1 MVGSITNGLNQI
13 IASFR
18 GVGIGAIAL
27 TGPSGFGHNEPRRW
41 SSPQPPLGEDDS
53 YREDF
58 LVVSTMDDARGLGH
72 LNPSQRRHLLTSC
85 QYADKLLSE
94 IEATLAASQ
103 SKSPFPKFKPD
114 IAPAQAKVVHDY
126 IARMRAQLVRIL
138 DGQRVPIPAPHIGS
152 VHSIRVTLGFVDIA
166 FDECRPKRMAGY
178 GELADTAAI
187 EIAGLV
193 DEMQGII
200 SRLDSYLAQG
210 HSADVEKRLRRLE
223 EAGGDIALVKALE
236 RAIDQHG
243 LVEYRPALATI
254 IDRLETDAFEIA
266 VFGRVSSG
274 KSSLLNRIVGQN
286 LLPVGVNPITAVP
299 TRLAYGSVP
308 RATAW
313 FADRKPEQFGI
324 ERLAEFVTEQHNPAN
339 VQHVTRIVVELP
351 AQRLRE
357 GVVYVDTPGLGSLAT
372 SGAAETKAYLP
383 RCDLG
388 VVLIDAGSTL
398 TLDDL
403 ATVQTLYDAGI
414 PASVLLSKADLLA
427 PADRD
432 RALQY
437 VTGHIR
443 SDLGLELP
451 VHAISIKAEYS
462 DLLEKWLDTE
472 ILPLYDRHAELA
484 HQSLN
489 RKIGALRLGVEA
501 ALKTRLKNSGHSG
514 YSGARIDI
522 SKLRD
527 LETDLR
533 TAAGK
538 IAEARTECLDM
549 TDALREC
556 ADGLIRAAA
565 NNLIDAWASG
575 ASATGESLIKNK
587 LEQAAAERAAQIASA
602 IQEVARNAGSV
613 LAKAAMA
620 LELENRP
627 EQDELLGVLK
637 NMPRFDL
644 GNLEI
649 EVGPSGVASLFG
661 HRRAAA
667 RVERR
672 IGSQAGN
679 QITDAV
685 GIYARV
691 LQAWVRKTF
700 TELQEQFDSYADAY
714 RAHLD
719 RLAANETGVEDE
731 QAVHDDL
738 AALAGAAPEN
748 AAQESAP
755 GTAA

>member
-1 MVGSITNGLNQI
+1 MD
-13 IASFR
+13 
-18 GVGIGAIAL
+18 
-27 TGPSGFGHNEPRRW
+27 EPR
-41 SSPQPPLGEDDS
+41 E
-53 YREDF
+53 
-58 LVVSTMDDARGLGH
+58 LGH
-72 LNPSQRRHLLTSC
+72 LNPSQRLHLLTSC

-94 IEATLAASQ
+94 VEATLVASQ

-114 IAPAQAKVVHDY
+114 ISPAQAKVVQDY

-138 DGQRVPIPAPHIGS
+138 DSQAVPIPAPHIGS

-166 FDECRPKRMAGY
+166 FDECRPKRMTGY
-178 GELADTAAI
+178 GALAETAAI
-187 EIAGLV
+187 EMAGLV

-210 HSADVEKRLRRLE
+210 QSADLEKRLQRLE
-223 EAGGDIALVKALE
+223 EAGSDIALVKTLE
-236 RAIDQHG
+236 RAINQHG
-243 LVEYRPALATI
+243 LVEFRPALATI
-254 IDRLETDAFEIA
+254 IDRLETNALEIA

-274 KSSLLNRIVGQN
+274 KSSLLNHIVGQD

-299 TRLAYGSVP
+299 TRLAYGPEP

-313 FADRKPEQFGI
+313 FADRKPEQFAIG
-324 ERLAEFVTEQHNPAN
+324 RLAEFVTEQQNPAN

-351 AQRLRE
+351 AERLRE

-398 TLDDL
+398 TQDDL
-403 ATVQTLYDAGI
+403 ATIQTLCDAGI

-427 PADRD
+427 RPDRD

-437 VTGHIR
+437 VAGHIR

-451 VHAISIKAEYS
+451 VNAISIKAEYS

-484 HQSLN
+484 RQSVN

-501 ALKTRLKNSGHSG
+501 ALKTRLKRSGSG
-514 YSGARIDI
+514 GHPAARIDV
-522 SKLRD
+522 SEVRV

-538 IAEARTECLDM
+538 IAQARAECIDM

-556 ADGLIRAAA
+556 ADGLIRTAAK
-565 NNLIDAWASG
+565 NLTDAWDSG
-575 ASATGESLIKNK
+575 ASATGEGLIKNK
-587 LEQAAAERAAQIASA
+587 LEQAAAEPAAQIASS
-602 IQEVARNAGSV
+602 IQEAARNAGST
-613 LAKAAMA
+613 LAKVAMA
-620 LELENRP
+620 LEIENRP
-627 EQDELLGVLK
+627 ERDELLDVLK

-649 EVGPSGVASLFG
+649 EVGPSGVASLLG
-661 HRRAAA
+661 RRWAAA

-672 IGSQAGN
+672 IRSQAGN
-679 QITDAV
+679 QVADAV

-700 TELQEQFDSYADAY
+700 AELQERFESYADAY

-719 RLAANETGVEDE
+719 RLAANKTGVEDE
-731 QAVHDDL
+731 QALQDDL
-738 AALAGAAPEN
+738 AALAAPPEN

>member
-1 MVGSITNGLNQI
+1 M
-13 IASFR
+13 
-18 GVGIGAIAL
+18 
-27 TGPSGFGHNEPRRW
+27 
-41 SSPQPPLGEDDS
+41 
-53 YREDF
+53 
-58 LVVSTMDDARGLGH
+58 STMDNARAVGR
-72 LNPSQRRHLLTSC
+72 LNSSQRLHLLTSC

-94 IEATLAASQ
+94 IEATLVASQ

-114 IAPAQAKVVHDY
+114 ISPAQAKVVQDY

-138 DGQRVPIPAPHIGS
+138 DSQCVPIPAPQIGS
-152 VHSIRVTLGFVDIA
+152 VHSIRVTLGFVDVA

-178 GELADTAAI
+178 GALADGAAV

-200 SRLDSYLAQG
+200 SRLGSYLAQG
-210 HSADVEKRLRRLE
+210 QSADLEKRLRRLE
-223 EAGGDIALVKALE
+223 EAGGDVALVKALE
-236 RAIDQHG
+236 RAMNQHG
-243 LVEYRPALATI
+243 LVEFRPALATI
-254 IDRLETDAFEIA
+254 IEKLEVDAFEIA

-274 KSSLLNRIVGQN
+274 KSSLLNHIVGQD

-299 TRLAYGSVP
+299 TRLAYGSEP

-313 FADRKPEQFGI
+313 FADRKPEQIGI

-339 VQHVTRIVVELP
+339 AQHVTRIVVELP

-398 TLDDL
+398 TQDDL
-403 ATVQTLYDAGI
+403 ATIQTLHDAGI
-414 PASVLLSKADLLA
+414 PASVLLSKADLLEA
-427 PADRD
+427 ADRD

-437 VTGHIR
+437 VAGHIR

-451 VHAISIKAEYS
+451 VCAISIKAELS
-462 DLLEKWLDTE
+462 DLLEKWLSTE

-484 HQSLN
+484 RQSLN
-489 RKIGALRLGVEA
+489 RKIGSLRFGVEA
-501 ALKTRLKNSGHSG
+501 ALKARLKRSGSG
-514 YSGARIDI
+514 GHLGARIDA

-527 LETDLR
+527 LETELR

-538 IAEARTECLDM
+538 IAQARTECIDL

-556 ADGLIRAAA
+556 ADGLIRTAA
-565 NNLIDAWASG
+565 NHLIEAWASG
-575 ASATGESLIKNK
+575 ASATGKDRIKNE
-587 LEQAAAERAAQIASA
+587 LEQAAAERAARIASA
-602 IQEVARNAGSV
+602 IQEAARNSGSV
-613 LAKAAMA
+613 LAKTAMA

-627 EQDELLGVLK
+627 EQDELLDVLK
-637 NMPRFDL
+637 NMPRVDL
-644 GNLEI
+644 GHLQI
-649 EVGPSGVASLFG
+649 GVGPSALASLLG
-661 HRRAAA
+661 RRWVVA

-672 IGSQAGN
+672 IRSQAGD
-679 QITDAV
+679 QLTDAV

-691 LQAWVRKTF
+691 LHSWVRKTF

-719 RLAANETGVEDE
+719 RLAGNKTGVEDE
-731 QAVHDDL
+731 QALRDDL
-738 AALAGAAPEN
+738 AALAAAAREGAG
-748 AAQESAP
+748 QESAP

>member
-1 MVGSITNGLNQI
+1 M
-13 IASFR
+13 
-18 GVGIGAIAL
+18 
-27 TGPSGFGHNEPRRW
+27 
-41 SSPQPPLGEDDS
+41 
-53 YREDF
+53 
-58 LVVSTMDDARGLGH
+58 STMDARELGH
-72 LNPSQRRHLLTSC
+72 LNSSQRLHLLSSA

-114 IAPAQAKVVHDY
+114 VSPAQAKVVQDY
-126 IARMRAQLVRIL
+126 IARMRAQLVRVL
-138 DGQRVPIPAPHIGS
+138 DSQGVPIPSPQIGS

-178 GELADTAAI
+178 GALAESAAV

-210 HSADVEKRLRRLE
+210 QSADLEKRLRRLE
-223 EAGGDIALVKALE
+223 EAGGDIALVQALE
-236 RAIDQHG
+236 RAINQHG
-243 LVEYRPALATI
+243 LVEFRPALATI
-254 IDRLETDAFEIA
+254 IDRLEMNAFEIA

-274 KSSLLNRIVGQN
+274 KSSLLNHIVGQD

-299 TRLAYGSVP
+299 TRLTYGSEP

-324 ERLAEFVTEQHNPAN
+324 DRLAEFVTEQQNPAN
-339 VQHVTRIVVELP
+339 AQHVTRIVVELP
-351 AQRLRE
+351 APRLRE

-398 TLDDL
+398 TQDDL

-437 VTGHIR
+437 VAGHIR
-443 SDLGLELP
+443 SDLGFDLP
-451 VHAISIKAEYS
+451 VHAISIKAEHG
-462 DLLEKWLDTE
+462 DLLEKWLDAE

-484 HQSLN
+484 RQSLN
-489 RKIGALRLGVEA
+489 RKIGALRFGVEA
-501 ALKTRLKNSGHSG
+501 ALTMRLKRSESGGHP
-514 YSGARIDI
+514 GATIDI

-527 LETDLR
+527 LETELR

-538 IAEARTECLDM
+538 IAQARTECIDR
-549 TDALREC
+549 TDAFRKC
-556 ADGLIRAAA
+556 ADGIIRAAA
-565 NNLIDAWASG
+565 SHLIDAWGSG
-575 ASATGESLIKNK
+575 ASATGESLIRSK
-587 LEQAAAERAAQIASA
+587 LEQAAAEPAAQIASA
-602 IQEVARNAGSV
+602 IQEAAGNAGSV
-613 LAKAAMA
+613 LAKAARA

-627 EQDELLGVLK
+627 EQDELLDVLK

-644 GNLEI
+644 ENLEI
-649 EVGPSGVASLFG
+649 EVGPSAVASLFG
-661 HRRAAA
+661 RRWAVA
-667 RVERR
+667 RVARR
-672 IGSQAGN
+672 INSRAGSQIA
-679 QITDAV
+679 DAV
-685 GIYARV
+685 VIYARV
-691 LQAWVRKTF
+691 LQSWVRKTF
-700 TELQEQFDSYADAY
+700 TELQEQFDSYAGAY

-719 RLAANETGVEDE
+719 RLTANKTGVEDE
-731 QAVHDDL
+731 QALRDDL
-738 AALAGAAPEN
+738 AALADAAPEN
-748 AAQESAP
+748 AAQQSAP

>member
-1 MVGSITNGLNQI
+1 
-13 IASFR
+13 
-18 GVGIGAIAL
+18 
-27 TGPSGFGHNEPRRW
+27 
-41 SSPQPPLGEDDS
+41 
-53 YREDF
+53 
-58 LVVSTMDDARGLGH
+58 MDDARELGH
-72 LNPSQRRHLLTSC
+72 LNSSQRLHLLTSC

-94 IEATLAASQ
+94 IEATLVASQ

-114 IAPAQAKVVHDY
+114 ISPARAKVVQDY

-138 DGQRVPIPAPHIGS
+138 DSQAVPIPAPHIGS

-178 GELADTAAI
+178 GALAETAAI
-187 EIAGLV
+187 EMAGLV

-210 HSADVEKRLRRLE
+210 QSADLEKRLQRLE
-223 EAGGDIALVKALE
+223 EAGSDLALVKAIE
-236 RAIDQHG
+236 RAINQRG
-243 LVEYRPALATI
+243 LVEFRPALATI
-254 IDRLETDAFEIA
+254 IDRLETNALEIA

-274 KSSLLNRIVGQN
+274 KSSLLNHIVGQD

-299 TRLAYGSVP
+299 TRLAYGTEP

-339 VQHVTRIVVELP
+339 IQHVTRIVVELP

-398 TLDDL
+398 TQDDL
-403 ATVQTLYDAGI
+403 ATVQTLCDAGI

-427 PADRD
+427 PADRE

-437 VTGHIR
+437 VGEHIR
-443 SDLGLELP
+443 SDLGFELP
-451 VHAISIKAEYS
+451 VHAISIKSECS
-462 DLLEKWLDTE
+462 DLLEQWLDTE
-472 ILPLYDRHAELA
+472 ILPLYDHHAELA
-484 HQSLN
+484 RQSLN

-501 ALKTRLKNSGHSG
+501 ALKIQLKRSGPGEHT
-514 YSGARIDI
+514 GAGIDV
-522 SKLRD
+522 SSLRA

-538 IAEARTECLDM
+538 IAQARTECLDA

-556 ADGLIRAAA
+556 ADGFVRTAA
-565 NNLIDAWASG
+565 NNLIDAWDSG
-575 ASATGESLIKNK
+575 ASATGEGLIQSK
-587 LEQAAAERAAQIASA
+587 LEQAAAERAAQISSA
-602 IQEVARNAGSV
+602 IQEVAGNAGSV
-613 LAKAAMA
+613 LAKTAMA

-627 EQDELLGVLK
+627 EQDELLDVLK

-649 EVGPSGVASLFG
+649 EVGPSAAASLLG
-661 HRRAAA
+661 RRWATA

-672 IGSQAGN
+672 IRSQAGK

-700 TELQEQFDSYADAY
+700 TELQERFDSYADAY

-719 RLAANETGVEDE
+719 RLAANKTGVEDE
-731 QAVHDDL
+731 QALRNDL
-738 AALAGAAPEN
+738 AALAATAPED
-748 AAQESAP
+748 AEQENAP

>member
-1 MVGSITNGLNQI
+1 
-13 IASFR
+13 
-18 GVGIGAIAL
+18 
-27 TGPSGFGHNEPRRW
+27 
-41 SSPQPPLGEDDS
+41 
-53 YREDF
+53 
-58 LVVSTMDDARGLGH
+58 MDDARELGH
-72 LNPSQRRHLLTSC
+72 LNSSQRLHLLTSC

-94 IEATLAASQ
+94 IEATLVASQ

-114 IAPAQAKVVHDY
+114 ISPARAKVVQDY

-138 DGQRVPIPAPHIGS
+138 DSQAVPIPAPHIGS

-178 GELADTAAI
+178 GALAETAAI
-187 EIAGLV
+187 EMAGLV

-210 HSADVEKRLRRLE
+210 QSADLEKRLQRLE
-223 EAGGDIALVKALE
+223 EAGSDLALVKALE
-236 RAIDQHG
+236 RAINQRG
-243 LVEYRPALATI
+243 LVEFRPALATI
-254 IDRLETDAFEIA
+254 IDRLETNALEIA

-274 KSSLLNRIVGQN
+274 KSSLLNHIVGQD

-299 TRLAYGSVP
+299 TRLAYGPEP

-339 VQHVTRIVVELP
+339 AQHVTRIVVELP

-398 TLDDL
+398 TQDDL
-403 ATVQTLYDAGI
+403 ATVQTLCDAGI

-427 PADRD
+427 PADRE

-437 VTGHIR
+437 VGEHIR
-443 SDLGLELP
+443 SDLGFELP
-451 VHAISIKAEYS
+451 VHAISIKSECS
-462 DLLEKWLDTE
+462 DLLEQWLDTE
-472 ILPLYDRHAELA
+472 IVPLYDHHAELA
-484 HQSLN
+484 RQSLN

-501 ALKTRLKNSGHSG
+501 ALKIQLKRSGPDEHTEAG
-514 YSGARIDI
+514 IDV
-522 SKLRD
+522 SSLRA
-527 LETDLR
+527 LETELR

-538 IAEARTECLDM
+538 IAQARTECLDA

-556 ADGLIRAAA
+556 ADGFVRTAA
-565 NNLIDAWASG
+565 NNLIDAWDSG
-575 ASATGESLIKNK
+575 ASATGEGLIQSK
-587 LEQAAAERAAQIASA
+587 LEQAAAERAAQISSA
-602 IQEVARNAGSV
+602 IQEVAGNAGSV
-613 LAKAAMA
+613 LAKTAMA
-620 LELENRP
+620 LKLENRP
-627 EQDELLGVLK
+627 EQDELLDVLK

-649 EVGPSGVASLFG
+649 EVGPSAAASLLG
-661 HRRAAA
+661 RRWATA

-672 IGSQAGN
+672 IRSQAGK

-700 TELQEQFDSYADAY
+700 TELQERFDSYADAY

-719 RLAANETGVEDE
+719 RLAANKTGVEDD
-731 QAVHDDL
+731 QALRNDL
-738 AALAGAAPEN
+738 AALAVTAPED
-748 AAQESAP
+748 AEQENAP

>member
-1 MVGSITNGLNQI
+1 MDE
-13 IASFR
+13 AR
-18 GVGIGAIAL
+18 
-27 TGPSGFGHNEPRRW
+27 EP
-41 SSPQPPLGEDDS
+41 
-53 YREDF
+53 
-58 LVVSTMDDARGLGH
+58 GH
-72 LNPSQRRHLLTSC
+72 LNSSQRLHLLTSC

-94 IEATLAASQ
+94 IETTLVASQ
-103 SKSPFPKFKPD
+103 SKSPFPRFKPD
-114 IAPAQAKVVHDY
+114 VSPAQAKVVQDY
-126 IARMRAQLVRIL
+126 ISRMRAQLVRIL
-138 DGQRVPIPAPHIGS
+138 DSQAVAIPAPHIGS
-152 VHSIRVTLGFVDIA
+152 VHSIRVTLGFVDMA

-178 GELADTAAI
+178 GALADGAAV

-210 HSADVEKRLRRLE
+210 QSADLEKRLHRLE

-236 RAIDQHG
+236 RAINQYG
-243 LVEYRPALATI
+243 LVEFRPSLGTI
-254 IDRLETDAFEIA
+254 VDRLETNAFEIA

-274 KSSLLNRIVGQN
+274 KSSLLNHIVGQD

-299 TRLAYGSVP
+299 TRLAYGSEP

-339 VQHVTRIVVELP
+339 ARHVTRIVVELP
-351 AQRLRE
+351 AERLRE
-357 GVVYVDTPGLGSLAT
+357 GVVYVDTPGLGSLAA

-398 TLDDL
+398 TEDDL
-403 ATVQTLYDAGI
+403 ATIQTLCDAGI

-437 VTGHIR
+437 VAGHIR
-443 SDLGLELP
+443 SDLGLDLP
-451 VHAISIKAEYS
+451 VHAISIKAGYS
-462 DLLEKWLDTE
+462 DLLEKWLSTE

-484 HQSLN
+484 RQSLN
-489 RKIGALRLGVEA
+489 RKIGALRFGVEA
-501 ALKTRLKNSGHSG
+501 ALKARLKRSGRGGHL
-514 YSGARIDI
+514 GARIDG
-522 SKLRD
+522 SRLRD
-527 LETDLR
+527 LETELR
-533 TAAGK
+533 TAAGG
-538 IAEARTECLDM
+538 IAQARTECIDM

-556 ADGLIRAAA
+556 ADGLIRTAA
-565 NNLIDAWASG
+565 NHLVDAWASA
-575 ASATGESLIKNK
+575 ASATGQDLIQNK
-587 LEQAAAERAAQIASA
+587 LEQAAAERAAQVASA
-602 IQEVARNAGSV
+602 IQEAARNAGSV
-613 LAKAAMA
+613 LAKTATT
-620 LELENRP
+620 LDLENRP
-627 EQDELLGVLK
+627 EQDELLDVLK
-637 NMPRFDL
+637 NMPRVDL

-649 EVGPSGVASLFG
+649 EVAPSALASLLG
-661 HRRAAA
+661 RRCAVA

-672 IGSQAGN
+672 IRSQAGG
-679 QITDAV
+679 QLTDAV

-691 LQAWVRKTF
+691 LHSWVRKTF

-719 RLAANETGVEDE
+719 RLAGNKTGVEDE
-731 QAVHDDL
+731 QALRDDL
-738 AALAGAAPEN
+738 AALAAAAREGAG
-748 AAQESAP
+748 QESAP